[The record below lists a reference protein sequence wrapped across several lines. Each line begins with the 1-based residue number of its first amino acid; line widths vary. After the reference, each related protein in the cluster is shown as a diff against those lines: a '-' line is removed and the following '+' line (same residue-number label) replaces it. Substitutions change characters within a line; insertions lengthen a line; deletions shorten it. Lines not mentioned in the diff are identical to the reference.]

1 MIEIDFLGPLG
12 NKTYTSNATNLHV
25 LKEELKAIPELQ
37 DWLKDCAIAL
47 NNEIISSLDTPIKE
61 GDKIVLLPPVCGG

>member
-1 MIEIDFLGPLG
+1 MIEVEFLGPLG
-12 NKTYTSNATNLHV
+12 NKTFQSQAKDFYA
-25 LKEELKAIPELQ
+25 LKQELQVIPELQ

-47 NNEIISSLDTPIKE
+47 NNEIVSSLDTPIKN

>member
-1 MIEIDFLGPLG
+1 MVEVEFLGPLG
-12 NKTYTSNATNLHV
+12 NQTFQSQATDFHA
-25 LKEELKAIPELQ
+25 LKQELQAIPDLK

-47 NNEIISSLDTPIKE
+47 NDEIVTSLDTPIKN